1 MAAHYADINCSQK
14 NQNNQLF
21 VDWIVR
27 CIGYGPRYYALVLDG
42 PETRTSRMLIR
53 NGLCEKS
60 TIYAP
65 QIDDKDLKEMKRQ
78 NTCRTMKMTLSDAV
92 NGIGRWSIPRDH
104 MSEMKV
110 FYFDYMG
117 SAFGK
122 KDDYREGVFKP
133 KIYPLNDIIDALG
146 QTQEKDI
153 VVSITVCDRLG
164 SKIST
169 DKKFFIGRE
178 DFGEQLFKDFFVPV
192 FQYTRFRTIEGGY
205 YDYHRVQVPGDKPPE
220 FRRVFPRPTRSC
232 PLPDDSD
239 KDKKVKPKNKSK
251 STKMWF
257 FIFHLRKDRRL
268 HPETVEFALN
278 PEDGKEHILWG
289 FDPDREDS

>member
-1 MAAHYADINCSQK
+1 MAAHYADIDCFQK

-21 VDWIVR
+21 IDWIVR

-42 PETRTSRMLIR
+42 PETRTSTMLIR
-53 NGLCEKS
+53 NGLCEKD

-65 QIDDKDLKEMKRQ
+65 QFDKKDLKKMKRQ
-78 NTCRTMKMTLSDAV
+78 DTCRTMSMTLSDAV
-92 NGIGRWSIPRDH
+92 NGIGRWSIPRGD
-104 MSEMKV
+104 MSKMKA

-122 KDDYREGVFKP
+122 MEDRRGGVRKP

-146 QTQEKDI
+146 QTQERDI
-153 VVSITVCDRLG
+153 VVSVTVCDRLG

-192 FQYTRFRTIEGGY
+192 FQYTQYRTIEGGY
-205 YDYHRVQVPGDKPPE
+205 YNYRRDQSSEERPPK

-232 PLPDDSD
+232 ESMD
-239 KDKKVKPKNKSK
+239 KNKPKNKSRT
-251 STKMWF
+251 TKMWF

-278 PEDGKEHILWG
+278 PEKGKEHMLWG
-289 FDPDREDS
+289 FDPDREDSRI